1 MSTPPVIS
9 VIDDDPSVRAATTN
23 LLTSCGYSVQT
34 FASAF
39 EFLQSAEL
47 HEASC
52 VISDIQMPAMSGLDL
67 LRHVRRLGHHMP
79 FILITAFPD
88 DAVRARAIKAGAIG
102 FLAKPLVTQ
111 ALIKCVKIALEGSDG
126 PSG

>member
-1 MSTPPVIS
+1 MSTPHVIS
-9 VIDDDPSVRAATTN
+9 VIDDDPSVRDATTN
-23 LLTSCGYSVQT
+23 LLTSCGYIVQT
-34 FASAF
+34 FASAD
-39 EFLQSAEL
+39 EFLHSAQL

-67 LRHVRRLGHHMP
+67 LRHMRSLGHHMP

-88 DAVRARAIKAGAIG
+88 DAVRARAINAGAIG
-102 FLAKPLVTQ
+102 FLAKPFVTQ
-111 ALIKCVKIALEGSDG
+111 ALIKCVKSALEGSDG